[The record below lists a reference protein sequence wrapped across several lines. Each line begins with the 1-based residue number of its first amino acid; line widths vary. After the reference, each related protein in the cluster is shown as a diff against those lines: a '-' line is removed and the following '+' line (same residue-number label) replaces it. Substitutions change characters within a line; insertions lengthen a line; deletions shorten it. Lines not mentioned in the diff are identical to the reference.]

1 MQTLIDQGAT
11 EEESLERIQKL
22 KQILD
27 IMESKHK
34 LYQPNP
40 TATKTDVTEEK
51 NKTKEEV
58 DKTKNRLCDDK
69 TEQENK
75 QNVNTEKKDMTPK
88 DSTPDKDLNLQSGT
102 KTPDTIP
109 QQPEQPL
116 LSNMQKDTKKVD
128 TDLLNKA
135 SQSVDGS
142 NEPNPKRVSF
152 NLESNMVLQFTE
164 GSKSSEDAK
173 TSEITDIQIPGVD
186 IANFSFMDLG
196 ADTALGDLV
205 IDANVDVNKDDDLN
219 FLDTGNGSDD
229 MDIVGDQDF
238 EIPCSQMICKDPYIK
253 SNDGEAATPCIG
265 TDYGRSQE
273 MCR

>member
-27 IMESKHK
+27 LMESKHK

-40 TATKTDVTEEK
+40 TATKTDVTEEE
-51 NKTKEEV
+51 NKTKQEL
-58 DKTKNRLCDDK
+58 DKTENRLCDDK
-69 TEQENK
+69 MEQENK

-102 KTPDTIP
+102 KTLDTIP
-109 QQPEQPL
+109 QQSEQPL
-116 LSNMQKDTKKVD
+116 LSHMQKDTKKVD

-142 NEPNPKRVSF
+142 NDPNPKRVSF
-152 NLESNMVLQFTE
+152 NLESNMVLQFMD

-173 TSEITDIQIPGVD
+173 TSENTDMQIPGVD

-196 ADTALGDLV
+196 AGTTLGDLV
-205 IDANVDVNKDDDLN
+205 IDANVDVNKDDDFN

-229 MDIVGDQDF
+229 TDIVRG
-238 EIPCSQMICKDPYIK
+238 P
-253 SNDGEAATPCIG
+253 GL
-265 TDYGRSQE
+265 
-273 MCR
+273 